1 MLVRAMGARIAL
13 VGVLLLTAA
22 LRFQEAAAEGPYRFV
37 DAEGALHITNV
48 PPRLH
53 AREPRSFAG
62 ASVAASNQAAA
73 PGPYLAAI
81 EQISAAYDVDATLVQ
96 SVIAVESAFDPL
108 AVSRK
113 GARGL
118 MQLMPQTAS
127 ALGIRDA
134 YHPLENIAGG
144 VRHLRYLLDRYAGD
158 LSLAVAA
165 YNAGEKA
172 VDAYHGIPPYP
183 ETQQYVQRVLG
194 HVGLSRTPQPMYRY
208 EDSDGSRVYSNVPPR
223 PRSTSDR

>member
-1 MLVRAMGARIAL
+1 MLVRAMGARITL
-13 VGVLLLTAA
+13 VGVLLLAAA

-37 DAEGALHITNV
+37 DAEGALHMTNV

-53 AREPRSFAG
+53 ARDPRSFAG

-81 EQISAAYDVDATLVQ
+81 EQISAAYDVDATLVR
-96 SVIAVESAFDPL
+96 SVIAAESAFDPR
-108 AVSRK
+108 AVSSK

-118 MQLMPQTAS
+118 MQLMPQTAT
-127 ALGIRDA
+127 ALGVRDVH
-134 YHPLENIAGG
+134 HPLENIAGG

-194 HVGLSRTPQPMYRY
+194 GVGLNRTPQPMYRY
-208 EDSDGSRVYSNVPPR
+208 EDSEGSRVYSNVPPR
-223 PRSTSDR
+223 PRSTSGR